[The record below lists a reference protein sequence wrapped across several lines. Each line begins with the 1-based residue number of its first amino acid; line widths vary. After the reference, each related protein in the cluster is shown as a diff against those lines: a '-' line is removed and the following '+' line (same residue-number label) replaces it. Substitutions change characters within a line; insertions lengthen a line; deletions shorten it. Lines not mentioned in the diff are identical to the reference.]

1 MTITAICTKQANT
14 TLSIMTGEPLKLV
27 QMDADAPI
35 QLAPGMNKV
44 VVGPGVFKVASPCP
58 ISIVADSVDSVILT
72 TNTKDDGW
80 PDPGMLKVNSEQQS
94 KLRQFFAAEIMMNA
108 VVE

>member
-14 TLSIMTGEPLKLV
+14 TLSIMIREPLKLV
-27 QMDADAPI
+27 QMDVDAPI
-35 QLAPGMNKV
+35 QLEPGMNKV
-44 VVGPGVFKVASPCP
+44 VVGPGVFKLASPCP
-58 ISIVADSVDSVILT
+58 ISVLADNGDSVILT
-72 TNTKDDGW
+72 TNGKDSGW

-94 KLRQFFAAEIMMNA
+94 KLQQFFAAEVMMNA